1 MSTVNDVIVS
11 YGGDSKRYSRD
22 FQTKEE
28 FKKSWYAVLSRAH
41 ASVEAKV
48 SCACKGKGQKSLAV
62 KYHSGGDTYFLAR
75 YPNTG
80 SQHSPDCIFFT
91 LDKDNSGLKCYTQ
104 GVVKDLKDGG
114 YGIRL
119 DVALASSDS
128 ESTSIVPIDN
138 RNKSGGVS
146 QNSMSLLGLLQF
158 LWDDSGLNRWYPK
171 MAGKRNPGKVFNLIT
186 HSAEKIKVAS
196 HPLSMHLLAG
206 AYPSTPQETKNIKM
220 TSEALMNKERL
231 ICLNVLSKYNPER
244 HSNASK
250 RLPIKFFSG
259 VPVVLMNTE
268 NWASLEKRFSSEIAN
283 WRSGG
288 NVICMA
294 IGDLGKFKGKDTYYL
309 KPLQIALMNVDEN
322 WIPAYSSY
330 ELTMLNYLH
339 KHERSFIKPLRY
351 DASNNEVFP
360 DFCLTDIGGHELF
373 PIEVFGMDTASYLAR
388 KAIKESYYNERYG
401 KDGWASWVAP
411 AGPLPHLPD
420 KGCS

>member
-11 YGGDSKRYSRD
+11 YGVDSKRYSRD

-41 ASVEAKV
+41 ASVDSKV
-48 SCACKGKGQKSLAV
+48 SCSCKGKGPKLLAV
-62 KYHSGGDTYFLAR
+62 KYHTGGDTYFLAR

-91 LDKDNSGLKCYTQ
+91 LDKDNSGLKCYTH

-114 YGIRL
+114 FGIRL

-128 ESTSIVPIDN
+128 ESTSIVPVDN
-138 RNKSGGVS
+138 RNTPGGVS

-171 MAGKRNPGKVFNLIT
+171 MTGKRNLGKVFNLIT
-186 HSAEKIKVAS
+186 SSSEKIKIAS
-196 HPLSMHLLAG
+196 HPLSTHLLVG
-206 AYPSTPQETKNIKM
+206 TYPSTPQETKNIKM
-220 TSEALMNKERL
+220 TDAVMQSKERL
-231 ICLNVLSKYNPER
+231 ICINALSKYNYEK
-244 HSNASK
+244 HSNVSK
-250 RLPIKFFSG
+250 RLPVRYFSG

-268 NWASLEKRFSSEIAN
+268 DWTLLEKRFPSEIAN
-283 WRSGG
+283 WRAGG
-288 NVICMA
+288 NVICIA
-294 IGDLGKFKGKDTYYL
+294 IGEPGKFKGKDTYYL
-309 KPLQIALMNVDEN
+309 KPLQIALMNVDDN
-322 WIPAYSSY
+322 WIPADSSY

-339 KHERSFIKPLRY
+339 NQGRAFIKPLRY
-351 DASNNEVFP
+351 DASNNDVFP
-360 DFCLTDIGGHELF
+360 DFCLTDTGGHELF

-401 KDGWASWVAP
+401 KNGWASWVAP
-411 AGPLPHLPD
+411 AGPLPQLPP
-420 KGCS
+420 KARS

>member
-1 MSTVNDVIVS
+1 MSTLNDVIVS
-11 YGGDSKRYSRD
+11 YGVDSKRYSRD
-22 FQTKEE
+22 FQTKDE

-48 SCACKGKGQKSLAV
+48 SCSCKGKGPKLLAV
-62 KYHSGGDTYFLAR
+62 KYHTGGDTYFLAR

-119 DVALASSDS
+119 DVSLASSDS
-128 ESTSIVPIDN
+128 EPTSIVPVDN
-138 RNKSGGVS
+138 RNTPGGVS

-171 MAGKRNPGKVFNLIT
+171 MTGKRNPGKVFNLIT
-186 HSAEKIKVAS
+186 SSAEKIKVAS
-196 HPLSMHLLAG
+196 HPLSTHLLVG
-206 AYPSTPQETKNIKM
+206 AYPSTAQVTKNIKM
-220 TSEALMNKERL
+220 TEEVLMNKERL
-231 ICLNVLSKYNPER
+231 ICLNALSKYNSEK
-244 HSNASK
+244 HSNESK
-250 RLPIKFFSG
+250 RLPLKFFSG

-268 NWASLEKRFSSEIAN
+268 NWTLLEKRFPSEIAN
-283 WRSGG
+283 WRAGG
-288 NVICMA
+288 NVICIA

-309 KPLQIALMNVDEN
+309 KTLQIALMNVDDN
-322 WIPAYSSY
+322 WIPADSSY

-339 KHERSFIKPLRY
+339 KLERAFIKPLRY
-351 DASNNEVFP
+351 DASNNDVFP
-360 DFCLTDIGGHELF
+360 DFCLTDIGSHELF

-420 KGCS
+420 KACS